1 MELWDIYDE
10 FRNPK
15 GYVHE
20 RGKHIERGDYHLVV
34 HVWIVNDKGE
44 YLIQRR
50 QPWKHG
56 WPNMW
61 DCAAGGSALI
71 KENTKEAS
79 IREVKEEIGVD
90 LDEKNMEKLLEILND
105 IQPDA
110 DYETCTTLIDDEVLD
125 SFAILSIV
133 GELEEAFDI
142 EITPVDIVPENFN
155 SAQALWAMV
164 QRLQEA

>member
-1 MELWDIYDE
+1 
-10 FRNPK
+10 
-15 GYVHE
+15 
-20 RGKHIERGDYHLVV
+20 
-34 HVWIVNDKGE
+34 
-44 YLIQRR
+44 
-50 QPWKHG
+50 
-56 WPNMW
+56 
-61 DCAAGGSALI
+61 
-71 KENTKEAS
+71 
-79 IREVKEEIGVD
+79 
-90 LDEKNMEKLLEILND
+90 MEKLLEILND

-125 SFAILSIV
+125 SFSILSIV

>member
-1 MELWDIYDE
+1 
-10 FRNPK
+10 
-15 GYVHE
+15 
-20 RGKHIERGDYHLVV
+20 
-34 HVWIVNDKGE
+34 
-44 YLIQRR
+44 
-50 QPWKHG
+50 
-56 WPNMW
+56 
-61 DCAAGGSALI
+61 
-71 KENTKEAS
+71 
-79 IREVKEEIGVD
+79 
-90 LDEKNMEKLLEILND
+90 MEKLLEILND

-142 EITPVDIVPENFN
+142 EIMPVDIVPENFN